1 MRFTNRVFY
10 DLAIWMVGFGLLIG
24 VAFPFFVLLLGVP
37 RETAITPGFFGA
49 CLGAGA
55 LAGCLNFAL
64 AKLVVGN
71 RVQLLAERMGTVGE
85 ELREMTYSGDLSKC
99 TPENCSIVVDSDD
112 EIGYSA
118 RAFNSLVHAL
128 ASSMRTQ
135 AAVRS
140 FTQMLSSRLEL
151 DTVANGALGQLL
163 EYTGADGGAVLVDIG
178 GRLQVRACLGVR
190 QPEIIAE
197 SDYVKAA
204 MRTGSTEVLEVPTD
218 VEIEGALVDFRP
230 RAVLFLPVSHKN
242 VPLGVVVMASTGPFD
257 TEIRARLDLFRHG
270 LGLALNNALAH
281 DRLQRLAALDPLTGV
296 YNRRFGLG
304 RLHEEFGR
312 AIRANSP
319 VGVLMLDLDHFKSV
333 NDTYGHQ
340 VGDRLLT
347 SVAALVASILR
358 DGDIL
363 VRYGGEEFLAIL
375 PAASSENIRA
385 IGERVRRT
393 VEDSSLV
400 EGSQTVRITVS
411 IGGAAYP
418 NQNVETEETLV
429 ELADE
434 ALYAAK
440 QSGRNRVEIANEH
453 STLVESLLEAQ

>member
-1 MRFTNRVFY
+1 M
-10 DLAIWMVGFGLLIG
+10 
-24 VAFPFFVLLLGVP
+24 
-37 RETAITPGFFGA
+37 
-49 CLGAGA
+49 
-55 LAGCLNFAL
+55 
-64 AKLVVGN
+64 
-71 RVQLLAERMGTVGE
+71 
-85 ELREMTYSGDLSKC
+85 
-99 TPENCSIVVDSDD
+99 
-112 EIGYSA
+112 
-118 RAFNSLVHAL
+118 
-128 ASSMRTQ
+128 
-135 AAVRS
+135 
-140 FTQMLSSRLEL
+140 
-151 DTVANGALGQLL
+151 
-163 EYTGADGGAVLVDIG
+163 
-178 GRLQVRACLGVR
+178 
-190 QPEIIAE
+190 
-197 SDYVKAA
+197 
-204 MRTGSTEVLEVPTD
+204 EVPTD

-363 VRYGGEEFLAIL
+363 GPHYGGEEFLAIL
-375 PAASSENIRA
+375 PAASSGNIRA

-393 VEDSSLV
+393 VRSPLSWKAARRY
-400 EGSQTVRITVS
+400 GSPSVLAVPPTPIRTS
-411 IGGAAYP
+411 
-418 NQNVETEETLV
+418 ETEDTLV